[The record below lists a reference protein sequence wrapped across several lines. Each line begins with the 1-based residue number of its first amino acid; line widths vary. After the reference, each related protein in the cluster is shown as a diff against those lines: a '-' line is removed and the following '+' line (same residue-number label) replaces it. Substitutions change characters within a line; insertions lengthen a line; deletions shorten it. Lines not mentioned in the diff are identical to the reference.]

1 MSKDAENHQRLV
13 ASVRDAAR
21 MMGISRSSV
30 YRLIGNRKL
39 RTVKIGGRRLI
50 PASALDA
57 LLEEGAQ

>member
-39 RTVKIGGRRLI
+39 RTVKIGARRLI
-50 PASALDA
+50 PLGAINA
-57 LLEEGAQ
+57 LLNEAGE